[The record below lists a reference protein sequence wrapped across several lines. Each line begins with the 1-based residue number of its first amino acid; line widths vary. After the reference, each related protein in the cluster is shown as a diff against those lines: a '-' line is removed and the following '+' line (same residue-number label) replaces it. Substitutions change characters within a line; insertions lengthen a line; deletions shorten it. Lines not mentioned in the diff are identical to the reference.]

1 MTDGRLQ
8 WHSGFSAAL
17 RVELEDELDELCI
30 EDEHMLSK
38 KPMQIDVLVVK
49 KKGEQPIRKNIGRIF
64 RKHNIIEYKSPE
76 DYLSINDFYKVYG
89 YTCFYQSETKRVKDI
104 PPEEITMTFI
114 CNHYPQK
121 LLEHL
126 KKFKG
131 IEVEKQEAGLYYL
144 LGDSFPIQ
152 LVIVKELS
160 KEENYWLQNLR
171 CNLKTGEEIQEVVRR
186 YEQVKHKAYYSD
198 VMNLIVRA
206 NQKQMEE
213 EKNMCE
219 ALNELF
225 AEELKEADL
234 RGRKEGRKEGQEEG
248 RNVGKIEKLKEL
260 VQKKLA
266 KNQSIEKIADDLVED
281 VEVIRKIVK
290 ELNA

>member
-8 WHSGFSAAL
+8 WYSGFSAAL

-104 PPEEITMTFI
+104 PPEEITITFI

-234 RGRKEGRKEGQEEG
+234 RGRKEGRKEG
-248 RNVGKIEKLKEL
+248 RSVGQIEKLKEL

>member
-64 RKHNIIEYKSPE
+64 HKHNIIEYKSPE

-234 RGRKEGRKEGQEEG
+234 RGRKEGRKEG
-248 RNVGKIEKLKEL
+248 RSVGQIEKLKEL

>member
-206 NQKQMEE
+206 NQKQMKE

-234 RGRKEGRKEGQEEG
+234 RGRKEGRKEG
-248 RNVGKIEKLKEL
+248 RSVGQIEKLKEL

>member
-1 MTDGRLQ
+1 MTDGKLQ
-8 WHSGFSAAL
+8 WHPGFSAAL
-17 RVELEDELDELCI
+17 RVELEEELDELCI

-76 DYLSINDFYKVYG
+76 DYLSVNDFYKVYG
-89 YTCFYQSETKRVKDI
+89 YTCFYQSETKRVKEI
-104 PPEEITMTFI
+104 QPEEITITFI

-131 IEVEKQEAGLYYL
+131 IEVKKQEAGIYYL
-144 LGDSFPIQ
+144 SGDSFPIQ

-171 CNLKTGEEIQEVVRR
+171 CNLKIGEEIQEVVRR

-225 AEELKEADL
+225 AEELREADL
-234 RGRKEGRKEGQEEG
+234 RGRKEG
-248 RNVGKIEKLKEL
+248 IEL
-260 VQKKLA
+260 VKKIFKMTA
-266 KNQSIEKIADDLVED
+266 KGWPVENIAQECGISVEK
-281 VEVIRKIVK
+281 VK
-290 ELNA
+290 DILE

>member
-114 CNHYPQK
+114 CNYYPQK

-234 RGRKEGRKEGQEEG
+234 RGRKEGRKEG
-248 RNVGKIEKLKEL
+248 RSVGQIEKLKEL

>member
-1 MTDGRLQ
+1 M
-8 WHSGFSAAL
+8 
-17 RVELEDELDELCI
+17 EDELDELCI

-234 RGRKEGRKEGQEEG
+234 RGRKEGRKEG
-248 RNVGKIEKLKEL
+248 RSVGQMEKLKEL

>member
-8 WHSGFSAAL
+8 WHPGFSAAL
-17 RVELEDELDELCI
+17 RVELEEELDELCI

-89 YTCFYQSETKRVKDI
+89 YTCFYQSETKRVKEI
-104 PPEEITMTFI
+104 PPEEITITFI

-131 IEVEKQEAGLYYL
+131 IEAEKQEAGIYYL
-144 LGDSFPIQ
+144 QGDSFTIQ

-160 KEENYWLQNLR
+160 KKENYWLQNLR
-171 CNLKTGEEIQEVVRR
+171 CNLKTGEEIQE
-186 YEQVKHKAYYSD
+186 
-198 VMNLIVRA
+198 
-206 NQKQMEE
+206 

-225 AEELKEADL
+225 AEELKES
-234 RGRKEGRKEGQEEG
+234 KEEG
-248 RNVGKIEKLKEL
+248 IKLVKKVFKLTAGGSSVENIAQECGISVEK
-260 VQKKLA
+260 
-266 KNQSIEKIADDLVED
+266 
-281 VEVIRKIVK
+281 VK
-290 ELNA
+290 DILE

>member
-1 MTDGRLQ
+1 MTDGKLQ
-8 WHSGFSAAL
+8 WHPGFSAAL
-17 RVELEDELDELCI
+17 RVELEEELDELCI

-76 DYLSINDFYKVYG
+76 DYLSVNDFYKVYG
-89 YTCFYQSETKRVKDI
+89 YTCFYQSETKRVKEI
-104 PPEEITMTFI
+104 PPEEITITFI

-126 KKFKG
+126 KKFKR
-131 IEVEKQEAGLYYL
+131 IEVEKQEAGIYYL

-171 CNLKTGEEIQEVVRR
+171 CNLKIGEEIQEVVRR

-234 RGRKEGRKEGQEEG
+234 RGRKEGIEQG
-248 RNVGKIEKLKEL
+248 GKIRN
-260 VQKKLA
+260 QTCKK
-266 KNQSIEKIADDLVED
+266 SF
-281 VEVIRKIVK
+281 
-290 ELNA
+290 

>member
-8 WHSGFSAAL
+8 WYSGFSAAL

-234 RGRKEGRKEGQEEG
+234 RGRKEGRKEG
-248 RNVGKIEKLKEL
+248 RSVGQIEKLKEL

-266 KNQSIEKIADDLVED
+266 KNQSIEKIADDLGED

>member
-160 KEENYWLQNLR
+160 KEENYWLQN
-171 CNLKTGEEIQEVVRR
+171 
-186 YEQVKHKAYYSD
+186 
-198 VMNLIVRA
+198 
-206 NQKQMEE
+206 
-213 EKNMCE
+213 
-219 ALNELF
+219 
-225 AEELKEADL
+225 
-234 RGRKEGRKEGQEEG
+234 
-248 RNVGKIEKLKEL
+248 
-260 VQKKLA
+260 
-266 KNQSIEKIADDLVED
+266 
-281 VEVIRKIVK
+281 VI
-290 ELNA
+290 

>member
-8 WHSGFSAAL
+8 WHPGFSAAL
-17 RVELEDELDELCI
+17 RVELEEELDELCI

-89 YTCFYQSETKRVKDI
+89 YTCFYQSETKRVKEI
-104 PPEEITMTFI
+104 PPEEITITFI

-131 IEVEKQEAGLYYL
+131 IEVEKQEAGIYYL
-144 LGDSFPIQ
+144 QGDSFPIQ

-160 KEENYWLQNLR
+160 KKENYWLQNLR
-171 CNLKTGEEIQEVVRR
+171 CNLKTGEEIQE
-186 YEQVKHKAYYSD
+186 
-198 VMNLIVRA
+198 
-206 NQKQMEE
+206 

-225 AEELKEADL
+225 AEELKES
-234 RGRKEGRKEGQEEG
+234 KEEG
-248 RNVGKIEKLKEL
+248 IKLVKKVFKLTAEGCPVENIAQECGISVEK
-260 VQKKLA
+260 
-266 KNQSIEKIADDLVED
+266 
-281 VEVIRKIVK
+281 VK
-290 ELNA
+290 EILE

>member
-76 DYLSINDFYKVYG
+76 DYMSINDFYKVYG

-121 LLEHL
+121 LLVHL

-234 RGRKEGRKEGQEEG
+234 RGRKEGRKEG
-248 RNVGKIEKLKEL
+248 RSVGQIEKLKEL

>member
-8 WHSGFSAAL
+8 WYSGFSAAL

-206 NQKQMEE
+206 NQKQMKE

-234 RGRKEGRKEGQEEG
+234 RGRKEGRKEG
-248 RNVGKIEKLKEL
+248 RSVGQIEKLKEL

>member
-64 RKHNIIEYKSPE
+64 HKHNIIEYKSPE

-104 PPEEITMTFI
+104 PPEEITMTFL
-114 CNHYPQK
+114 CTHYPQK

-234 RGRKEGRKEGQEEG
+234 RGRKEGR
-248 RNVGKIEKLKEL
+248 NVGQIEKLKEL

>member
-234 RGRKEGRKEGQEEG
+234 RGRKEGRKEG
-248 RNVGKIEKLKEL
+248 RSVGQIEKLKEL

-281 VEVIRKIVK
+281 VEVICKIVK

>member
-8 WHSGFSAAL
+8 WHPGFSAAL
-17 RVELEDELDELCI
+17 RVELEEELDELCI

-76 DYLSINDFYKVYG
+76 DYLSVNDFYKVYG
-89 YTCFYQSETKRVKDI
+89 YTCFYQSETKRVKEI
-104 PPEEITMTFI
+104 PPEEITITFI

-131 IEVEKQEAGLYYL
+131 IEAKKQEAGIYYL

-171 CNLKTGEEIQEVVRR
+171 CNLKTGEEIQEVGR
-186 YEQVKHKAYYSD
+186 YEQVKHKAYYSE

-225 AEELKEADL
+225 AEELREADL
-234 RGRKEGRKEGQEEG
+234 RGRKEGHKEG
-248 RNVGKIEKLKEL
+248 IEQGEKSGI
-260 VQKKLA
+260 KLA
-266 KNQSIEKIADDLVED
+266 KRVFKLTAEGCSAENIAQECGISVEK
-281 VEVIRKIVK
+281 VK
-290 ELNA
+290 EILE

>member
-38 KPMQIDVLVVK
+38 KAMQIDVLVVK

-121 LLEHL
+121 LLENL

-206 NQKQMEE
+206 NQRQMEE

-234 RGRKEGRKEGQEEG
+234 RGRKEGRKEG
-248 RNVGKIEKLKEL
+248 RSVGQIEKLKEL

>member
-198 VMNLIVRA
+198 MMNLIVRA

-234 RGRKEGRKEGQEEG
+234 RGRKEGRKEG
-248 RNVGKIEKLKEL
+248 RSVGQIEKLKEL

>member
-17 RVELEDELDELCI
+17 RVELEEELDELCI

-49 KKGEQPIRKNIGRIF
+49 KKREQPIRKNIGRIF

-76 DYLSINDFYKVYG
+76 DYLSVNDFYKVYG
-89 YTCFYQSETKRVKDI
+89 YTCFYQSETKRVKEI
-104 PPEEITMTFI
+104 PPEEITITFI

-126 KKFKG
+126 KKFKR
-131 IEVEKQEAGLYYL
+131 IEVEKQETGIYYL

-234 RGRKEGRKEGQEEG
+234 RGRKEGRKEG

-266 KNQSIEKIADDLVED
+266 KNQSIERIADDLVED

-290 ELNA
+290 ELNV

>member
-104 PPEEITMTFI
+104 PPEEITMAFI

-234 RGRKEGRKEGQEEG
+234 RGRKEGRKEG
-248 RNVGKIEKLKEL
+248 RSVGQIEKLKEL

>member
-8 WHSGFSAAL
+8 WYSGFSAAL

-206 NQKQMEE
+206 NQKQMKE

-234 RGRKEGRKEGQEEG
+234 RGRKEGRKEG
-248 RNVGKIEKLKEL
+248 RSVGQIEKLKEL

-281 VEVIRKIVK
+281 MEVIRKIVK

>member
-30 EDEHMLSK
+30 EDKHMLSK

-234 RGRKEGRKEGQEEG
+234 RGRKEGRKEG
-248 RNVGKIEKLKEL
+248 RSVGQIEKLKEL

>member
-89 YTCFYQSETKRVKDI
+89 YTCFYQSETKRVKDF
-104 PPEEITMTFI
+104 PPEELTMSFI
-114 CNHYPQK
+114 CIHYPQK

-234 RGRKEGRKEGQEEG
+234 RGRKEGRKEG
-248 RNVGKIEKLKEL
+248 RSVGQIEKLKEL

>member
-8 WHSGFSAAL
+8 WYSGFSATL

-234 RGRKEGRKEGQEEG
+234 RGRKEGRKEG
-248 RNVGKIEKLKEL
+248 RSVGQIEKLKEL

>member
-64 RKHNIIEYKSPE
+64 RKHNTIEYKSPE

-234 RGRKEGRKEGQEEG
+234 RGRKEGRKEG
-248 RNVGKIEKLKEL
+248 RSVGQIEKLKEL